1 VAITLF
7 NETIEKDVMFH
18 VRGSV
23 LAQVRRC
30 IPSRVLL
37 RPSSTT
43 SWNTG
48 LLSVPI
54 VGRPNVGKSTLF
66 NRFARAA
73 VGRRGGGGS
82 GGVGFGGR
90 RPASKAIV
98 SPVAGTTRDRREG
111 PAAIAGAQFIAVDT
125 GGLESLDG
133 SGGGSAYGDLRS
145 EIAKQV
151 GTWSCCVSRI
161 LCLSS
166 CSSSLCMLH
175 LQ

>member
-1 VAITLF
+1 MLV
-7 NETIEKDVMFH
+7 
-18 VRGSV
+18 
-23 LAQVRRC
+23 QVRRHT
-30 IPSRVLL
+30 PSLVSTRGL
-37 RPSSTT
+37 SS
-43 SWNTG
+43 SGVKG

-73 VGRRGGGGS
+73 VGRRGGGS
-82 GGVGFGGR
+82 GGSVGFGGR

-111 PAAIAGAQFIAVDT
+111 PAAIAGAHFIAVDT

-133 SGGGSAYGDLRS
+133 GGSGSAYGDLRS

-151 GTWSCCVSRI
+151 RGVLWI
-161 LCLSS
+161 Y
-166 CSSSLCMLH
+166 
-175 LQ
+175 